1 MACRFANRVVTG
13 FHACIFFAAA
23 YLIRR
28 TGATKTQKMKQGAV
42 LLVLFTLGT
51 IRISCN
57 SEFFEMMFVD
67 DRDFPGGPTAW
78 LLAKY
83 SIAVNAIGTTA
94 FVIADIVTSTIVVSV
109 VLSRLTGV
117 HYLTSA
123 ILLDAG
129 LSPLDHFQSK
139 LPRHRGALLGLGYKY
154 W

>member
-1 MACRFANRVVTG
+1 MAGSSYEPDESSFDLWMERFTFAGGILGGVCYGKLLVVLRMACRFANRVVTG

-51 IRISCN
+51 IHISCN

-109 VLSRLTGV
+109 VL
-117 HYLTSA
+117 
-123 ILLDAG
+123 
-129 LSPLDHFQSK
+129 F
-139 LPRHRGALLGLGYKY
+139 
-154 W
+154 